1 MPKLPQVSGKQ
12 VIKALKKIGFE
23 VISQKGSHIK
33 IRRESNG
40 KADTVTVP
48 NHRQIR
54 KGTLRNGII
63 KPINLTGD
71 GDFYILLEYFIK
83 TKKSVIVVANAR
95 RTAREIKT
103 LSGIQFNDLRV
114 LRKTINFTKKIRR

>member
-63 KPINLTGD
+63 KPK
-71 GDFYILLEYFIK
+71 F
-83 TKKSVIVVANAR
+83 R
-95 RTAREIKT
+95 
-103 LSGIQFNDLRV
+103 
-114 LRKTINFTKKIRR
+114 